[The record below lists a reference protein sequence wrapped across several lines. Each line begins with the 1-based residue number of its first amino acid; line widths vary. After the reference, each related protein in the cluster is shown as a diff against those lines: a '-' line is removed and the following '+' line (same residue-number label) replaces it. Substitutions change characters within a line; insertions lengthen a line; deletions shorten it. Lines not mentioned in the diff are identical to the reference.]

1 MKPGDGGAFR
11 GVTGDGDA
19 FRWEARRKD
28 RVHKVVLTEIFV

>member
-1 MKPGDGGAFR
+1 MKPGDGGTFR
-11 GVTGDGDA
+11 NETGDVDA